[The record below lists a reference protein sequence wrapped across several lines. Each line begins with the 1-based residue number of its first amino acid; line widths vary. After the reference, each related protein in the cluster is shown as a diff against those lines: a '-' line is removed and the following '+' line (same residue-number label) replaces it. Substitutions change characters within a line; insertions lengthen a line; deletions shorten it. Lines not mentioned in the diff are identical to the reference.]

1 MATRR
6 VKKKIERRK
15 PFPVTEEKLN
25 LALELLAERLKSV
38 REAQGFTSYEHFA
51 NDLEI
56 SRSQYGKYE
65 AGNTDVR
72 FLSLVK
78 IILGMGLPLS
88 TFFKKG
94 FESLT
99 VEGPDVNEVNKF

>member
-1 MATRR
+1 MARR
-6 VKKKIERRK
+6 ILKKKAERKK
-15 PFPVTEEKLN
+15 PYPVTEEKLN
-25 LALELLAERLKSV
+25 LALGLLAERLKSV
-38 REAQGFTSYEHFA
+38 RDAQGFTSYEHFA

-65 AGNTDVR
+65 AGDTDIR

-88 TFFKKG
+88 DFFKKG
-94 FESLT
+94 FEALT
-99 VEGPDVNEVNKF
+99 VDESNAQKGN